1 MGEAKSSGRET
12 MNATSYIEPLFQ
24 PARPQPPVLH
34 VIPAPRAPGDLA
46 IDEPT
51 VARWRALD
59 DAKRA
64 RVAAFLADTGVEM
77 SSIRVTG
84 NVPENFARDL
94 GSGGRTLRAAFPRL
108 VRRVT
113 GVLRHGEHTRIV
125 VACEGEHLGP
135 FFRLFSPT
143 GRRVGFNVV
152 HRLVARDGTV
162 VEHRVTLD
170 VRALIVQLATAPK
183 QVAL

>member
-1 MGEAKSSGRET
+1 
-12 MNATSYIEPLFQ
+12 MNATSYIEPMLQ
-24 PARPQPPVLH
+24 SARPQPPVLH

-46 IDEPT
+46 IDERT
-51 VARWRALD
+51 VARWRVLD

-64 RVAAFLADTGVEM
+64 RVAAFLADTDVEM
-77 SSIRVTG
+77 SSVHVAG

-94 GSGGRTLRAAFPRL
+94 GSGGRTFRAAFPWL

-113 GVLRHGEHTRIV
+113 GVLRHGEQSRVLVT
-125 VACEGEHLGP
+125 CEGEHLAP

-152 HRLVARDGTV
+152 HRLVARDGMV

-183 QVAL
+183 QVAP